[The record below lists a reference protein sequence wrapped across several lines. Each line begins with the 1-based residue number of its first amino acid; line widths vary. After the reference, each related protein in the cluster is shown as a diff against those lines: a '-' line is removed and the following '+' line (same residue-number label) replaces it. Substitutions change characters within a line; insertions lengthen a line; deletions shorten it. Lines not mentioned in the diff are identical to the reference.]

1 MPALNFAHNGK
12 QYAEWSRESA
22 EAAGIP
28 AEVLDAAELAA
39 ARKGMQ
45 CSRLQARL
53 ALIDAPDPAAAED
66 SLWDAI
72 LAYFDEP
79 ARTAAEL
86 AYWEEARTW
95 RRDDPV
101 LAAAATA
108 LGLDDPALDALFA
121 DAMSR

>member
-1 MPALNFAHNGK
+1 MNFDYNGQRHLN
-12 QYAEWSRESA
+12 WSRADA

-45 CSRLQARL
+45 CTRLQARL
-53 ALIDAPDPAAAED
+53 ALIDAPDPSAAED

-79 ARTAAEL
+79 ARTAAEI

-95 RRDDPV
+95 HRTDPV

-108 LGLDDPALDALFA
+108 LGLDDAALDALFA